1 MVFRLV
7 HVDFDNGDPIQEVVL
22 RGSAA
27 VIGRGPAAR
36 VCLPDP
42 QISRR
47 HCEIYP
53 LNGRLVVRD
62 LRSANGTF
70 VNGVRVAE
78 ALLLPG
84 DRLTLGAT
92 RFRIRYECGATDVA
106 DDPAQAEC

>member
-7 HVDFDNGDPIQEVVL
+7 YVDDGDPIQEVVL

-27 VIGRGPAAR
+27 VIGRGPTAR
-36 VCLPDP
+36 VCSPDP
-42 QISRR
+42 EISRR

-62 LRSANGTF
+62 LRSTNGTF

-92 RFRIRYECGATDVA
+92 RLRVRYECGSTEVA
-106 DDPAQAEC
+106 DVVAQAEC